1 MHSIIKTYTNGKRDT
16 QQLGGMH
23 STKRKQLLN
32 RPIELISRI
41 ISTPAAKFDGDKES

>member
-23 STKRKQLLN
+23 STKHKT
-32 RPIELISRI
+32 I
-41 ISTPAAKFDGDKES
+41 A